1 MGFCQSA
8 ESKTAAAHGDNGNHA
23 QMNFLE
29 FSAPSLVQERLDA
42 DGRCAASAKCT
53 VVYRAHTRH
62 NPTLPTRLWRAAP
75 KCTGVLCSVDMTSGY
90 GPWSMAS
97 S

>member
-29 FSAPSLVQERLDA
+29 FSAPSLVQERLVQV
-42 DGRCAASAKCT
+42 RPSTSAIP
-53 VVYRAHTRH
+53 R
-62 NPTLPTRLWRAAP
+62 
-75 KCTGVLCSVDMTSGY
+75 
-90 GPWSMAS
+90 
-97 S
+97 

>member
-29 FSAPSLVQERLDA
+29 FSAPRLVQERLDA
-42 DGRCAASAKCT
+42 DR
-53 VVYRAHTRH
+53 R
-62 NPTLPTRLWRAAP
+62 
-75 KCTGVLCSVDMTSGY
+75 
-90 GPWSMAS
+90 
-97 S
+97 